1 MLSRKFTLNTRDCN
15 YISRNH
21 KTVHTDDFVIFV
33 INQYPN
39 RKYDQHSIQLS
50 AKLAK
55 SSVHRHIVKRHFME
69 IVQKYIY
76 NGNSLTWVSF
86 GKYLRIPKKETIEKL
101 APIWTNKDKLIIKNK
116 IKKILE
122 FNIQQFCKKRN

>member
-1 MLSRKFTLNTRDCN
+1 MISRKFTLNTKDCN

-21 KTVHTDDFVIFV
+21 KTIHTNDFVVFA
-33 INQYPN
+33 INQYAN

-55 SSVHRHIVKRHFME
+55 SSVYRHLVKRHFMHGIE
-69 IVQKYIY
+69 EYIY
-76 NGNSLTWVSF
+76 SERAKIAEIY

-101 APIWTNKDKLIIKNK
+101 APIWANKDKIFVKNE
-116 IKKILE
+116 IKKMLE
-122 FNIQQFCKKRN
+122 SNIQQFCKKRN